1 MNLNNLY
8 QWNNKIFD
16 DYILPGPITI
26 HTDYEEE
33 PVYSIT
39 LDHDLMTS
47 AIMMRCGL
55 LEPIYNDPVTFK
67 SALETW
73 FVMHRWNIE
82 HLMRLACQNY
92 NPLENYDRWEHLNN
106 RHQEDG
112 DEKEKHSG
120 TDTETHSGDDIDKL
134 TGTDTETHSG
144 DDVHKLTGTEAV
156 HHTGTVKTETTVSAF
171 NESNYQPDNNVVETR
186 DNTDTTTFNKND
198 ALTHGEKID
207 TKYGKTDTFT
217 HGENIDT
224 KYGKNITTE
233 FGKIDTD
240 MSNNHIHG
248 NIGVTTFT
256 QMAEQ
261 EIALVKSFNIYD
273 TVVSLLEDDLFIG
286 VY

>member
-8 QWNNKIFD
+8 QWDSHIFD
-16 DYILPGPITI
+16 SYVLPDPITM
-26 HTDYEEE
+26 TPDYEGEHT
-33 PVYSIT
+33 YSIA

-106 RHQEDG
+106 KHTQDG
-112 DEKEKHSG
+112 DETEKH
-120 TDTETHSGDDIDKL
+120 TGDDIDK
-134 TGTDTETHSG
+134 TAGTDSEVHSG
-144 DDVHKLTGTEAV
+144 DDVTKLTGSEKLQQGGNVT
-156 HHTGTVKTETTVSAF
+156 TETTVSAF
-171 NESNYQPDNNVVETR
+171 NESNYQPDNKVVETR
-186 DNTDTTTFNKND
+186 NNTDTTTYDKTET
-198 ALTHGEKID
+198 LTHGEKID

-217 HGENIDT
+217 HGENI
-224 KYGKNITTE
+224 TTE
-233 FGKIDTD
+233 FGKIDNDT
-240 MSNNHIHG
+240 SNNHLHG
-248 NIGVTTFT
+248 NIGVTTYT

-273 TVVSLLEDDLFIG
+273 TVVSLLEDDLFIS